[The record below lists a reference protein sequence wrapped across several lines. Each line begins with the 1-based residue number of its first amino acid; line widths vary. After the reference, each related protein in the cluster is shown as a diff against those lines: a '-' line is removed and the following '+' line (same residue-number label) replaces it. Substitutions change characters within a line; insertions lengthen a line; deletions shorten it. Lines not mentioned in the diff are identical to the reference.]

1 MPSFFIPWHKIPLT
15 PPPKMNIKVIY
26 SHGIKAFGKKYLLPV
41 YVWTFFNR
49 NNQTFTK
56 LRNILKEY
64 FLKPRI
70 GF

>member
-1 MPSFFIPWHKIPLT
+1 MAR
-15 PPPKMNIKVIY
+15 NIY
-26 SHGIKAFGKKYLLPV
+26 YQTMFGHISIEITKHL
-41 YVWTFFNR
+41 
-49 NNQTFTK
+49 QK